1 MRISAIIVTLNEE
14 ARLPRLLADLAG
26 FKRAGHEIVV
36 VDGGSVDAT
45 RRIARKGAHR
55 MLRVEPGRAS
65 QSNAGA
71 GVATGDVFWFLHADS
86 RVDGDLFGC
95 LESLPTPAWG
105 RFDVCIAR
113 DEGRCRGFGLWLVA
127 GLMNRRSR
135 LSGIA
140 TGDQGIFVSRDL
152 FRQVGG
158 FPRQA
163 LMEDIELS
171 RRLKKAARPL
181 CLRRR
186 ITTSGRRWCRRGV
199 MRTIIL
205 MWWLRL
211 AYWLGVS
218 PTRLAAWYR

>member
-14 ARLPRLLADLAG
+14 AHLPDLLADLAT

-45 RRIARKGAHR
+45 RRIAREGAHR
-55 MLRVEPGRAS
+55 VLRGESGRAS
-65 QSNAGA
+65 QLNAGA
-71 GVATGDVFWFLHADS
+71 GVATGDVLWFLHADS
-86 RVDGDLFGC
+86 RLDCDLFGS
-95 LESLPTPAWG
+95 LESLPSSAWG
-105 RFDVCIAR
+105 RFDVRIAR
-113 DEGRCRGFGLWLVA
+113 DAGCSCGFGLSLVA
-127 GLMNRRSR
+127 VSMNWRSR
-135 LSGIA
+135 FSGIA

-152 FRQVGG
+152 FQRIGG

-171 RRLKKAARPL
+171 RRLKSVARPM
-181 CLRRR
+181 CLPRRV
-186 ITTSGRRWCRRGV
+186 TTSGRRWCRRGL
-199 MRTIIL
+199 MRTVIL

-218 PTRLAAWYR
+218 PARLVIWYR

>member
-14 ARLPRLLADLAG
+14 AHLPRLLADLAA

-45 RRIARKGAHR
+45 RRIARDGAHR
-55 MLRVEPGRAS
+55 VLRGEPGRAS
-65 QSNAGA
+65 QMNAGA

-86 RVDGDLFGC
+86 RLDGDLFGC
-95 LESLPTPAWG
+95 LASLSSPVWG
-105 RFDVCIAR
+105 RFDVRITHDA
-113 DEGRCRGFGLWLVA
+113 GRFHGFGLWLVA
-127 GLMNRRSR
+127 AMMNRRSC

-152 FRQVGG
+152 FRHVGG

-171 RRLKKAARPL
+171 RRLKMAARPL
-181 CLRRR
+181 CLHRC
-186 ITTSGRRWCRRGV
+186 ITTSGRRWCRRGLT
-199 MRTIIL
+199 RTVIL